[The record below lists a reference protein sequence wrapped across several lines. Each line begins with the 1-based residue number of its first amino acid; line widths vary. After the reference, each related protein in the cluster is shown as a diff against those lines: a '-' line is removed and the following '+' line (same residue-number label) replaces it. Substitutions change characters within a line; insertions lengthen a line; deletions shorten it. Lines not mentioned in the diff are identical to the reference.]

1 MGSLICSA
9 WWRSFPEP
17 SLSCR
22 QPFRNED
29 FLLAVVI
36 QERPAMCR
44 HLIRRMG
51 WDKRKWGDKSGA
63 GRFGEHASRVSAS
76 GVSSRGLVSQRMS
89 NVNLWPRRFRCGA
102 PPNARAGVST
112 LALYPGHQ
120 SVATALRGRIV
131 LPVQLSFLP
140 TISDDWG
147 VVQKKSL
154 DASLSY
160 RMAASHC
167 QLILTH
173 GAG

>member
-51 WDKRKWGDKSGA
+51 WDKKKWGDKSGA

-102 PPNARAGVST
+102 PLMLVQVFRHSPCIQAIN
-112 LALYPGHQ
+112 Q
-120 SVATALRGRIV
+120 SQPLCAVGSSCRSRC
-131 LPVQLSFLP
+131 PF
-140 TISDDWG
+140 
-147 VVQKKSL
+147 
-154 DASLSY
+154 
-160 RMAASHC
+160 C
-167 QLILTH
+167 QLYAYL
-173 GAG
+173 G